1 MRFTMES
8 SQKDMLIGAVIG
20 FVAGGSV
27 VAFAKRSPKS
37 PSAML
42 PSGAVS
48 ALERQMVDHASLVTA
63 ALQWANQ
70 AEEKRI
76 SLGAGAEI
84 LTAFRETDG
93 SIPRV
98 IRQWVQQQM
107 ARWTAE
113 GGLAWAERQVQRG
126 VRPNHLAYLWIMEVM
141 GHGVGLW
148 EEFKG
153 YPKPAHSEPPYHTF
167 RKFPRR

>member
-1 MRFTMES
+1 MET
-8 SQKDMLIGAVIG
+8 SQKDMLLGAAIG
-20 FVAGGSV
+20 FIAGGSL
-27 VAFAKRSPKS
+27 VAIAKRSPKPS
-37 PSAML
+37 SAML

-48 ALERQMVDHASLVTA
+48 SLERELVDYASLVTA

-84 LTAFRETDG
+84 IQAFRETDG

-98 IRQWVQQQM
+98 IRRWVEEQM
-107 ARWTAE
+107 NRWIAQ
-113 GGLAWAERQVQRG
+113 GGLAWAERQVNSG
-126 VRPNHLAYLWIMEVM
+126 VRPRHLAYLWIMEVM
-141 GHGVGLW
+141 GYGVGLW
-148 EEFKG
+148 EEYKS
-153 YPKPAHSEPPYHTF
+153 YPKPAHSEPPYHAF